1 MVSLRSTKPTRP
13 TKTNGVRIVA
23 MASSSE
29 PIPFRPRH
37 VSPRLQPPPPR
48 PRRQPRGLP
57 PAPGEPTDVQRSWL
71 RRGLSQPGGKLPL
84 FDEAGTRVD
93 PRTVR
98 SCVENGWAEPWFQN
112 PLKADWLICR
122 LTDKGRAL
130 VSGD

>member
-1 MVSLRSTKPTRP
+1 
-13 TKTNGVRIVA
+13 

-57 PAPGEPTDVQRSWL
+57 PGPGEPTDVQRTWL

-84 FDEAGTRVD
+84 FDEVGTRID

-98 SCVENGWAEPWFQN
+98 SCVENGLADSWLEN
-112 PLKADWLICR
+112 PLRGDSLFSG
-122 LTDKGRAL
+122 LSDTGRAL
-130 VSGD
+130 VTEEAA